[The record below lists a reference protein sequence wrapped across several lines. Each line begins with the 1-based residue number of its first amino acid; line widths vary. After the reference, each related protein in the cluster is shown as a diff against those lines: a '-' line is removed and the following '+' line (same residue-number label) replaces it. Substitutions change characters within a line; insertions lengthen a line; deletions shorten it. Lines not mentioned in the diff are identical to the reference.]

1 MMYVFLMLGMTLLGW
16 LVRLMQALRLSVP
29 LPVWGT
35 GSYRVSSMV
44 SGSHHAV
51 GWYFLRTGGTC
62 SIVLGGVPDPCG
74 ERNGSVTIR
83 FGKIAKPYFLTTLL
97 KSNNGFGEFT
107 EPVVS
112 YKPLLTRLSEAV
124 LRLVRKG

>member
-1 MMYVFLMLGMTLLGW
+1 MMYTFLMLGMTLPGG

-44 SGSHHAV
+44 SGSHHAG

-107 EPVVS
+107 EPVV
-112 YKPLLTRLSEAV
+112 AF
-124 LRLVRKG
+124 

>member
-1 MMYVFLMLGMTLLGW
+1 MMHAFLMLGVTLPGG

-44 SGSHHAV
+44 SGSHHAG

-62 SIVLGGVPDPCG
+62 SIVLGGVPDLW
-74 ERNGSVTIR
+74 R
-83 FGKIAKPYFLTTLL
+83 GKWSCDDKVWQDCQTLL
-97 KSNNGFGEFT
+97 LDDFAK
-107 EPVVS
+107 
-112 YKPLLTRLSEAV
+112 K
-124 LRLVRKG
+124 

>member
-1 MMYVFLMLGMTLLGW
+1 MMYAFLMLGMTLLGG

-44 SGSHHAV
+44 SGSHHAG
-51 GWYFLRTGGTC
+51 GWYFLRTGGAC

-74 ERNGSVTIR
+74 EGNGRVMIR
-83 FGKIAKPYFLTTLL
+83 FGKIAKPYF
-97 KSNNGFGEFT
+97 
-107 EPVVS
+107 
-112 YKPLLTRLSEAV
+112 
-124 LRLVRKG
+124 

>member
-1 MMYVFLMLGMTLLGW
+1 MMYAFLMMAMTLLGGI
-16 LVRLMQALRLSVP
+16 VRLAQALRLSVP

-35 GSYRVSSMV
+35 GSYCVSSMV
-44 SGSHHAV
+44 SGSHHAG

-83 FGKIAKPYFLTTLL
+83 FGKIAKPYF
-97 KSNNGFGEFT
+97 
-107 EPVVS
+107 
-112 YKPLLTRLSEAV
+112 
-124 LRLVRKG
+124 

>member
-1 MMYVFLMLGMTLLGW
+1 MMYAFLMLGMTLLGW

-62 SIVLGGVPDPCG
+62 SIVLDNVQ
-74 ERNGSVTIR
+74 
-83 FGKIAKPYFLTTLL
+83 
-97 KSNNGFGEFT
+97 
-107 EPVVS
+107 
-112 YKPLLTRLSEAV
+112 
-124 LRLVRKG
+124 